1 MERKLTGV
9 VGQLGSAILRVPE
22 PQIDRNTDRLK
33 LGLRRDLELNAV
45 TGMVALAVLGF
56 LMTIGLGSL
65 THSLWGTGKPG
76 ASVGLFVGIAALA
89 GVVLHW
95 IRSKMIVWLINRLD
109 AGSQVDCPLR
119 ESFWTS
125 SSDGDFLLL
134 LAIGLIVAL
143 LAYQSLR

>member
-1 MERKLTGV
+1 M
-9 VGQLGSAILRVPE
+9 RVPE

-33 LGLRRDLELNAV
+33 LGLRRDLELNAA
-45 TGMVALAVLGF
+45 TAMVALAVLGF

-65 THSLWGTGKPG
+65 SHSLWGTGKPG

-95 IRSKMIVWLINRLD
+95 IRSKMIVRLINRLD
-109 AGSQVDCPLR
+109 AGSQVDRPLR

-125 SSDGDFLLL
+125 SSDGDFVLLL
-134 LAIGLIVAL
+134 VIGLIVAL